1 MYELVIV
8 ILAVFGTIVVFSMM
22 SNTVQQVV
30 APSVDPIIKSAWEH
44 YSSLHFR
51 DERAKR
57 ENYYTM
63 LIDLMNAQHYRNMTR
78 DYKITGRVMCRIL
91 LERLEDIY
99 TSREGQWFVENPL
112 RTPFVRY
119 EIDGDELF
127 TRNQDEFH
135 LLTQAREAYENKGP
149 KAIETLPETLTH
161 EHRWEHTYQS
171 FDYVV
176 TDTKTQEQI
185 EDLKLRQKAE
195 AWERLT
201 GKIV

>member
-1 MYELVIV
+1 MYELLI
-8 ILAVFGTIVVFSMM
+8 ILLAVFGTIATFSLM
-22 SNTVQQVV
+22 SGTVQRVV
-30 APSVDPIIKSAWEH
+30 APTVAPEIKTAWEL

-57 ENYYTM
+57 EHYYRM
-63 LIDLMNAQHYRNMTR
+63 LVDLMNAQHYRNVTQEF
-78 DYKITGRVMCRIL
+78 KITGRVMCKIL
-91 LERLEDIY
+91 LERLESIY
-99 TSREGQWFVENPL
+99 TSREGHWFVENPL

-119 EIDGDELF
+119 EIDGDELI
-127 TRNQDEFH
+127 TKEQDEFH
-135 LLTQAREAYENKGP
+135 LLTQIKLAYENKGP

-171 FDYVV
+171 FNYDRM
-176 TDTKTQEQI
+176 DTKTNEQI
-185 EDLKLRQKAE
+185 EDLQLRQKAE

>member
-1 MYELVIV
+1 MYELLI
-8 ILAVFGTIVVFSMM
+8 ILLAVFGTIATFSLM
-22 SNTVQQVV
+22 SSTVQRVV
-30 APSVDPIIKSAWEH
+30 APTVDPNIKAAWDL

-57 ENYYTM
+57 EHYYRM
-63 LIDLMNAQHYRNMTR
+63 LVDLMNAQHYRNVSQE
-78 DYKITGRVMCRIL
+78 YKITGRVMCKIL
-91 LERLEDIY
+91 LERLEHIY
-99 TSREGQWFVENPL
+99 TSREGHWFVENPL

-119 EIDGDELF
+119 EIDGDELI
-127 TRNQDEFH
+127 TKEQDEFH
-135 LLTQAREAYENKGP
+135 LLTQIKQAHENKGP
-149 KAIETLPETLTH
+149 KAIETMPETLTH

-171 FDYVV
+171 FNYEYM
-176 TDTKTQEQI
+176 DTKTNEQI